1 MNKTLVLTENFPPVE
16 GGSGRW
22 FWELYSRLPGSQVV
36 VATNNATQH
45 IAPPANGMVIE
56 RLPLQSAEW
65 GIKSVTGLT
74 FYAKSVARIIKLIK
88 KRSAT
93 MDDNFELQACYIT
106 TCFTITG
113 I

>member
-65 GIKSVTGLT
+65 GIKSVAGLK
-74 FYAKSVARIIKLIK
+74 FYAVSVIRIIKLIK
-88 KRSAT
+88 KH
-93 MDDNFELQACYIT
+93 NIKK
-106 TCFTITG
+106 
-113 I
+113 